1 MEKEEAAESDINEID
16 IDKKIEENQKAK
28 YGYHS
33 PKEDSD
39 EEDTPQDERTD
50 SRYTLIHKKKDRPDA
65 NLDDFEL
72 KKMVGKGTFGK
83 VYLVQ

>member
-28 YGYHS
+28 YRDIS
-33 PKEDSD
+33 PNEDSD
-39 EEDTPQDERTD
+39 EEGDAPQDQRAD
-50 SRYTLIHKKKDRPDA
+50 SRYTLIHKKKDRPNA
-65 NLDDFEL
+65 NLEDFEL

-83 VYLVQ
+83 VYLV